1 LAQSKQIFLQTFK
14 DRKRVVNPRVEMHAA
29 LTKLRKSSGKI
40 ESMYM
45 EILHR
50 VGQLINKDKQIKIK
64 LIRYRQGEL
73 SLSLIASNVSQLEK
87 LNKKMTSISPMYQ
100 VQLRSIASG
109 NSQVTAKLIVKEKS

>member
-1 LAQSKQIFLQTFK
+1 L
-14 DRKRVVNPRVEMHAA
+14 
-29 LTKLRKSSGKI
+29 
-40 ESMYM
+40 Y
-45 EILHR
+45 R